1 MSQTQ
6 HPDLGNLDQQG
17 HLALDPAL
25 VKKVARL
32 ARLSPSEQELDSLSH
47 ELGKILEH
55 FQNIEALDT
64 DDVEP
69 TYHPQ
74 DLLDSL
80 RPERFRLGC
89 CCCFTM
95 PFILLLYSFSDRR
108 MKDTCSGW
116 HSIQSASRFWHCKAF
131 PMCI

>member
-32 ARLSPSEQELDSLSH
+32 ARLSPGEQELDSLSH

-80 RPERFRLGC
+80 RPDQVQPSFDQTVFMELTPKHKDGC
-89 CCCFTM
+89 LMVPRTVE
-95 PFILLLYSFSDRR
+95 
-108 MKDTCSGW
+108 
-116 HSIQSASRFWHCKAF
+116 
-131 PMCI
+131 